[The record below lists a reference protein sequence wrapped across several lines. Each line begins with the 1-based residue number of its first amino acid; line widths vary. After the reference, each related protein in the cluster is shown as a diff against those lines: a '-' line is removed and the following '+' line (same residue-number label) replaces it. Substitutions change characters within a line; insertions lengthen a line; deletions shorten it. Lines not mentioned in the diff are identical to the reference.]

1 MFKLDGAHILFP
13 SLCLTNNCGYIFR
26 LLTYMLARCR
36 TLQESAGGDSGGLS
50 KSMLAVVLSV
60 TLCLFAILL
69 AGLAALVILTRVKKR
84 LTIFGHRLRPGPSPD
99 TTLVVTDI
107 QDSTAL

>member
-1 MFKLDGAHILFP
+1 MLVHCCTLRYQLFQG
-13 SLCLTNNCGYIFR
+13 SGG
-26 LLTYMLARCR
+26 
-36 TLQESAGGDSGGLS
+36 ESSGLS

-60 TLCLFAILL
+60 ALGLIAILL
-69 AGLAALVILTRVKKR
+69 AGLATLVILTRVQKR
-84 LTIFGHRLRPGPSPD
+84 RTLFGHRLRPGPSPD